1 MFQMNTQ
8 ATREVGPESEAQD
21 AAMDPQNKGDHQTP
35 ICCDHPPPP
44 STGISNPR
52 IHSGVQ
58 VQSQTLSGLTSH
70 RNVPL
75 HGVLGGNPSPGIYWV
90 LFYF

>member
-1 MFQMNTQ
+1 MNTQ
-8 ATREVGPESEAQD
+8 ATREVGPEKQGRPSNAE
-21 AAMDPQNKGDHQTP
+21 MLKS
-35 ICCDHPPPP
+35 PPPQ
-44 STGISNPR
+44 STGINNPR

-58 VQSQTLSGLTSH
+58 VQSQTLSVLTSI